1 MYVVVVVQVPVVNDS
16 STLGYTHT
24 KAMVKVSLPVTG
36 LHYGPALAVTLPT
49 GAVAALA

>member
-1 MYVVVVVQVPVVNDS
+1 
-16 STLGYTHT
+16 
-24 KAMVKVSLPVTG
+24 MVKVSLPVTG